1 MEKRSTTCGSESVFG
16 GINERDANSVIGIMD
31 CPSIAGAQLNLVS
44 AGTMNCYL
52 KPLAAVRLNAV
63 IRWTRQRL
71 HSYVGL
77 DELASFID
85 PAN

>member
-1 MEKRSTTCGSESVFG
+1 M
-16 GINERDANSVIGIMD
+16 N
-31 CPSIAGAQLNLVS
+31 CPNVVGAQLNLVS
-44 AGTMNCYL
+44 AGATNCYL
-52 KPLAAVRLNAV
+52 IPLAAVRLNAV

-85 PAN
+85 PANP